1 MELPLSKVTKTE
13 NVASEAGFADGYEH
27 HMHRTVEEE
36 HPSVHILPH
45 MRRFIWNGN
54 AGTIVRRPAFS
65 ADIPKA

>member
-1 MELPLSKVTKTE
+1 MTKRKT
-13 NVASEAGFADGYEH
+13 VASEAGFAGRDDH